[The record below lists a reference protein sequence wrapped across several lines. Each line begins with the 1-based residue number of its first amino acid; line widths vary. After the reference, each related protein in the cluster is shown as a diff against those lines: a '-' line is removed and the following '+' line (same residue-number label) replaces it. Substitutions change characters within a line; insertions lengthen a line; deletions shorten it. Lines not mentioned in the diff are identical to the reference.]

1 MNLPLRATPFAI
13 PFRRPLRIAGEPVTH
28 RFGIVL
34 ELGEAG
40 DRGLGEIAPPPAA
53 GSGALFALCR
63 ALGAPGPHSRLVA
76 AGLATAAL
84 DRRARA
90 ARVSV
95 ATLLGGTRRA
105 RVAVNALLDA
115 DAPEAL
121 AAQGQALVARGY
133 RCLKL
138 KLAPADI
145 DGDVRRLAALRAAV
159 GDAVALRADANGAWS
174 HGHAR
179 DALRH
184 IARFDLEY
192 VEQPVADAAGL
203 AALRRDSPI
212 AFAADESAVDAAA
225 VEHLA
230 ALHAADVIVI
240 KPAFLGLHGA
250 RAAVAAAQRHG
261 LRVVVT
267 SALDSGIGLAAA
279 LQVAAL
285 LPEPALACGLAT
297 GELLAGD
304 VVETPLCVHSGYLRF
319 SEAPG
324 LGVIL
329 DRAALARWQIAAPID
344 LRCDLDQVA
353 AATDGSAEVRSC

>member
-1 MNLPLRATPFAI
+1 MNLPLRATPYAI
-13 PFRRPLRIAGEPVTH
+13 PFRRALRIAGERVT
-28 RFGIVL
+28 RRYGIVL

-63 ALGAPGPHSRLVA
+63 ALSAPGRHSRLVA
-76 AGLATAAL
+76 AGIATAEL

-95 ATLLGGTRRA
+95 AALLGGARRA

-115 DAPEAL
+115 DEPAAL
-121 AAQGQALVARGY
+121 AAQGQALIARGY

-174 HGHAR
+174 HDHAR
-179 DALRH
+179 SALCR
-184 IARFDLEY
+184 IAKFDLEY
-192 VEQPVADAAGL
+192 VEQPVADAVGL

-212 AFAADESAVDAAA
+212 ALAADESAVDAAA
-225 VEHLA
+225 VEQLA
-230 ALHAADVIVI
+230 ALHAADVIVV
-240 KPAFLGLHGA
+240 KPTFLGLLDA

-279 LQVAAL
+279 LQIAAL

-304 VVETPLCVHSGYLRF
+304 VIEAPWRVEVGCLPYLD
-319 SEAPG
+319 APG
-324 LGVIL
+324 LGVTL

-344 LRCDLDQVA
+344 LRCDLDLVA